1 MLNNSW
7 INSCPNEHRML
18 RAEKRQ
24 EQEVDKRNLD
34 LGKSKDG
41 LLGVPAGAQEVK
53 NSTAQLGLL

>member
-1 MLNNSW
+1 
-7 INSCPNEHRML
+7 ML